1 MAWPAL
7 ADHRSG
13 GDVQGREKAGCAMA
27 FVIVGSPLGLARQH
41 RKDRLT
47 TAQRLDLTL
56 LIHAQHKRMMRRIH
70 VQAHDVPH
78 LVDQQRI
85 VGQLKRFA
93 AMRTQTKRPPDAT
106 DRRLTQPGPCRRGE
120 TDPSRLRRWWPISHH
135 TSIPKYPEIRG
146 TSVQEK
152 KQATER

>member
-1 MAWPAL
+1 
-7 ADHRSG
+7 
-13 GDVQGREKAGCAMA
+13 MA

-41 RKDRLT
+41 WKDRLS

-93 AMRTQTKRPPDAT
+93 AMRTQPKRSPDAT
-106 DRRLTQPGPCRRGE
+106 DRRLTQPGPCRQRAAAPMRCSLGSLFQSE
-120 TDPSRLRRWWPISHH
+120 AHGPLDAVIADLSWRSRSRF
-135 TSIPKYPEIRG
+135 IP
-146 TSVQEK
+146 
-152 KQATER
+152 